1 LSHET
6 ASQASSI
13 ALVGADKPFLD
24 AIVAAFQPVAALK
37 VNVINEGIVRAAS
50 RPELDKS
57 VLVVVDI
64 DSSKPENFVALQSL
78 VTRLGTAVPVVVLV
92 DSFDD
97 ALGRWFLQIR
107 VADFLRKPV
116 EPKEVLQAC
125 LRVLQATARVPEV
138 QGQVLCFLPAAGGVG
153 NTTLAIETA
162 MLLLH
167 EARDAANS
175 TCLVDLDLRA
185 GACADYLDLESRL
198 DLGEIGPFPE
208 RLDAQL
214 LEVMLSRHASGL
226 TLLSARGRPV
236 DRQAIDPAV
245 VLRLLDLVS
254 SRFANVVVDLPR
266 AWEPWTDHVLVGSS
280 RVYVVTDMTVPG
292 LRLARRLASDLSGRY
307 PELKPR
313 VIVNRAEPRKI
324 FGTGL
329 RRADA
334 ERALD
339 GFFEGSVTNNYVL
352 VREAIDRGLPLESVK
367 RGSNVSQ
374 DLKQIL
380 LAANKPASPS

>member
-1 LSHET
+1 
-6 ASQASSI
+6 
-13 ALVGADKPFLD
+13 VGADRPFLD
-24 AIVAAFQPVAALK
+24 AIAASFQPIAALK
-37 VNVINEGIVRAAS
+37 VNLINEGIVRAANRS
-50 RPELDKS
+50 ELDKS
-57 VLVVVDI
+57 VLVVADV

-97 ALGRWFLQIR
+97 ALARWFLQIR

-138 QGQVLCFLPAAGGVG
+138 QGQVLAFLPAAGGVG
-153 NTTLAIETA
+153 NTTLAIETG

-175 TCLVDLDLRA
+175 TCLVDLDLRS

-214 LEVMLSRHASGL
+214 LEVMLS
-226 TLLSARGRPV
+226 
-236 DRQAIDPAV
+236 AIDPAV

-254 SRFANVVVDLPR
+254 SRFQNVVLDLPR
-266 AWEPWTDHVLVGSS
+266 SWEPWTDHVLVGSS

-292 LRLARRLASDLSGRY
+292 LRLARRLASDLTGRY

-324 FGTGL
+324 FGSGL

-339 GFFEGSVTNNYVL
+339 GFFEGSVSNNYVL

-374 DLKQIL
+374 DLKEIIL
-380 LAANKPASPS
+380 PKPAA